1 MKLLRSL
8 IDLMRPVRVN
18 SYRDHVPVASAARG
32 FLTLS
37 RPAALL
43 SAGNVTMASGA
54 VCTDEEVCDAKR
66 ELFDYARRHVQ
77 R

>member
-18 SYRDHVPVASAARG
+18 SYRDHGPVASAARG

-43 SAGNVTMASGA
+43 SAGNVTMASGRMLMSDA
-54 VCTDEEVCDAKR
+54 AFAQEEN
-66 ELFDYARRHVQ
+66 HVI
-77 R
+77 

>member
-18 SYRDHVPVASAARG
+18 SYRDRAPVVSAARG

-43 SAGNVTMASGA
+43 SAGNVTMASGRMLMSDA
-54 VCTDEEVCDAKR
+54 AFAQEEN
-66 ELFDYARRHVQ
+66 HVI
-77 R
+77 

>member
-43 SAGNVTMASGA
+43 SAGNITMASGRMLMSDA
-54 VCTDEEVCDAKR
+54 AFAQEEN
-66 ELFDYARRHVQ
+66 HVI
-77 R
+77 

>member
-8 IDLMRPVRVN
+8 IELMRPVRVH
-18 SYRDHVPVASAARG
+18 SYRDRVPVASADRG

-43 SAGNVTMASGA
+43 SAGNVTTASGRMLMSDA
-54 VCTDEEVCDAKR
+54 AFVQEED
-66 ELFDYARRHVQ
+66 HVI
-77 R
+77 